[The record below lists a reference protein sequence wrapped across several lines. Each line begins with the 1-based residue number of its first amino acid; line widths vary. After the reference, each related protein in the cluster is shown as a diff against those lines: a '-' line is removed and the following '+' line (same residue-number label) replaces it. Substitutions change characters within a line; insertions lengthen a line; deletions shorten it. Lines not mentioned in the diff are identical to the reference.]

1 MTVGC
6 GWTRCLVTGN
16 VTSHPYG
23 MSNEVSEATRRAIA
37 DFYVVSEQPCAGRL
51 GEDEFLARI
60 YDLSKMASTDYRMP
74 TTAGDIRQ
82 HRHSFHDWPNDWVF
96 SDERFDLLHAP
107 TGQFLR
113 FLSETVHP
121 VVRPDVDEA
130 RQWVSEYNKDLQ
142 ADGWRLVE
150 TKQLVGK
157 PVFGAVRIGD
167 RVEVFPEQPTGWQ
180 KVDRQTQEVRMRV
193 DSADSEEEFQAIGLL
208 CREALI
214 SVAQE
219 VYKPDAHVTTNGVA
233 VSTTD
238 AGRML
243 EGFFNT
249 ELNGGANEE
258 ARGHA
263 KAALKLALA
272 LQHKR
277 TADYRMA
284 ALCAEATYSV
294 VNICALLTGRR

>member
-1 MTVGC
+1 MG
-6 GWTRCLVTGN
+6 RAILIE
-16 VTSHPYG
+16 
-23 MSNEVSEATRRAIA
+23 MSSDVSEVTRRAIA
-37 DFYVVSEQPCAGRL
+37 DFYVVSELPWAGRL
-51 GEDEFLARI
+51 GEDEFLARL
-60 YDLSKMASTDYRMP
+60 YDLSKMESTDPRLG

-82 HRHSFHDWPNDWVF
+82 HRKSFHDWPNDWVF

-107 TGQFLR
+107 AGEFLR
-113 FLSETVHP
+113 FLCETVHP

-130 RQWVSEYNKDLQ
+130 RHWVANYNSELQ

-150 TKQLVGK
+150 TKQLSGK
-157 PVFGAVRIGD
+157 PLFGAARIGE
-167 RVEVFPEQPTGWQ
+167 RVEVFPEQPTGWP
-180 KVDRQTQEVRMRV
+180 KVDRQTQEVRMRL
-193 DSADSEEEFQAIGLL
+193 DSADAEESFQAIGLL
-208 CREALI
+208 CREVLI

-219 VYKPDAHVTTNGVA
+219 VYKPDAHVTTDGVA

-243 EGFFNT
+243 EAFFNA

-258 ARGHA
+258 ARAHA

>member
-1 MTVGC
+1 MRPAILTE
-6 GWTRCLVTGN
+6 
-16 VTSHPYG
+16 
-23 MSNEVSEATRRAIA
+23 MSNDVSEVTRRAIA
-37 DFYVVSEQPCAGRL
+37 DFYVLSELPWAGRL
-51 GEDEFLARI
+51 GEDEFLARL
-60 YDLSKMASTDYRMP
+60 YDLSKMESTDSRLA

-82 HRHSFHDWPNDWVF
+82 HRQSFHDWPNDWVF
-96 SDERFDLLHAP
+96 SDSRFDLLHAP
-107 TGQFLR
+107 TGDFLR
-113 FLSETVHP
+113 FLCETVHP

-130 RQWVSEYNKDLQ
+130 RQWVSDYNKELQ

-150 TKQLVGK
+150 TKQLSGK
-157 PVFGAVRIGD
+157 PVFGAVRIGE
-167 RVEVFPEQPTGWQ
+167 RVEVFPDQPTGWP
-180 KVDRQTQEVRMRV
+180 KVDRQSQEVRMRL
-193 DSADSEEEFQAIGLL
+193 DSADAEEEFQAIGLL
-208 CREALI
+208 CREVLI

-219 VYKPDAHVTTNGVA
+219 VYDRDAHVTSDGVA

-243 EGFFNT
+243 EAFFNA

-258 ARGHA
+258 ARAHA

-277 TADYRMA
+277 TADHRIA